1 MEPWLETSKVVTQLF
16 QNLEFLND
24 LLSWCKSSE
33 PAGAGTNYTM
43 FCRKCERCQRG
54 YATERGLKG
63 HKKRPGSCGS
73 YYKRKKKQEKRA
85 LVNQRNIEIN
95 EKIKES
101 VDKLDP
107 NCEFVKIKN

>member
-1 MEPWLETSKVVTQLF
+1 
-16 QNLEFLND
+16 
-24 LLSWCKSSE
+24 
-33 PAGAGTNYTM
+33 M
-43 FCRKCERCQRG
+43 FYRTCERCQRG

-63 HKKRPGSCGS
+63 HIKRPGSCGS

-101 VDKLDP
+101 VDKQDP
-107 NCEFVKIKN
+107 NGEFVKIKN